1 MRRASPPDSSEQPL
15 PRKAL
20 AHRREPRARPRARGR
35 LEVRLDCRFPR
46 ISGHGPGREICR
58 VWRGQELK
66 WADLRAPR
74 VSSWRTLPAHQNV
87 TDWASD
93 LGFPLVGASSAPVL
107 ELALRRRNKA
117 SFPKP
122 CVAGSIPAG
131 GTTCGNACFRDLG
144 EATPNLETG
153 QIWGSLGV
161 RFPRC
166 ERPLLPVKG
175 AKDRLL
181 SPSGSRSRFRWVT
194 CGNAR
199 SPTAAATS
207 FLPRQDG
214 T

>member
-1 MRRASPPDSSEQPL
+1 MAFRGETPLMRRASPPDSSEQPL

-131 GTTCGNACFRDLG
+131 GTCQA
-144 EATPNLETG
+144 
-153 QIWGSLGV
+153 
-161 RFPRC
+161 
-166 ERPLLPVKG
+166 
-175 AKDRLL
+175 
-181 SPSGSRSRFRWVT
+181 SRSR
-194 CGNAR
+194 AR
-199 SPTAAATS
+199 SLSWRVDRGSGPAIGPVMILRAIRPDPYRAPM
-207 FLPRQDG
+207 LPHY
-214 T
+214 